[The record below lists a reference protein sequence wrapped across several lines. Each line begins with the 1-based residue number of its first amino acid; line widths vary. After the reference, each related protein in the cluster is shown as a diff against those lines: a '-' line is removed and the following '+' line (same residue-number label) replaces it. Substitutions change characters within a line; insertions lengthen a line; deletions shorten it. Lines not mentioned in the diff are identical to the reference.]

1 MRDSDSLNPL
11 LPQLPYF
18 VTIKIMELKTYDVIV
33 IGAGHAGCE
42 ASLAAARMGL
52 STLCLTINLDT
63 IGLMSCNPAIGGLA
77 KGHLVKEIDALG
89 GEMAKNTDATGI
101 QFRVLNASKGPAVRG
116 SRAQADRTLYKNRMK
131 TVMESQPNL
140 DVKQG
145 IVDEIIVEGGQVVGV
160 RSNIGVEYLGKTVVI
175 TSGTFMKG
183 LIHVGLVNYAGGR
196 SGDLPSEKLS
206 DSLRN
211 LGFEIGRLKTGTCPR
226 LDAKTIDFS
235 NLIPQHGDD
244 PPIPFSFSTKE
255 ITQRQVPCHMTYTT
269 EDTHNIIRNGLDR
282 SPLYSGVI
290 QGVGP
295 RYCPSIEDKIVRFPD
310 KIRHQ
315 IFLEPEGYATQ
326 EIYPNGLST
335 SLPYDIQLKM
345 VRSIPGL
352 EKAEI
357 MRPGYAIEYDFAQPT
372 QLKPSLETKLVRG
385 LFFAGQING
394 TSGYEEAAAQGLMA
408 GINAALLVKGEEPLI
423 IDRSEGYIGVMIDDL
438 VTKGTNEPYRMF
450 TSRAEYRLHL
460 REDNADLRLRE
471 KGYQI
476 GLVSEDD
483 YRAFVEKKKEIE
495 AETERLKIV
504 KVPPTSEVNCKLRSL
519 GSVPLVEPI
528 TMEDL
533 LKRPEIRYTDL
544 IEIAECG
551 MRNAE
556 MQEVEKMRSLEDE
569 KFLASQPLNVLTSKT
584 VSEAVEI
591 QIKYQ
596 GYINRQMVQVERFRK
611 MEKMRIPDDVD
622 YSEVPSISREVRDKL
637 CKIRPLSIG
646 QASRISGVTPAAL
659 SILMVFLKGRT
670 HKRIVL

>member
-1 MRDSDSLNPL
+1 M
-11 LPQLPYF
+11 
-18 VTIKIMELKTYDVIV
+18 KKYDVIV
-33 IGAGHAGCE
+33 IGSGHAGCE
-42 ASLAAARMGL
+42 ASLAAARMGR

-160 RSNIGVEYLGKTVVI
+160 RSNIGVEYLGNSVVI

-235 NLIPQHGDD
+235 NLIPQHGDE
-244 PPIPFSFSTKE
+244 PPAPFSFSTKE
-255 ITQRQVPCHMTYTT
+255 ITQRQVPCHMTYTS
-269 EDTHNIIRNGLDR
+269 EETHNIIRNGLDR

-372 QLKPSLETKLVRG
+372 QLKPSLETKMVKG

-394 TSGYEEAAAQGLMA
+394 TSGYEEAAAQGLIA

-495 AETERLKIV
+495 AETERLRIV
-504 KVPPTSEVNCKLRSL
+504 KVPPTSEVNCKLESL
-519 GSVPLVEPI
+519 NSVRIVEPI
-528 TMEDL
+528 TLENL
-533 LKRPEIRYTDL
+533 LKRPEIGYKDL
-544 IEIAECG
+544 VELTNYGDSPDSTTPLRSVRKSGTVPSVAE
-551 MRNAE
+551 
-556 MQEVEKMRSLEDE
+556 Q
-569 KFLASQPLNVLTSKT
+569 
-584 VSEAVEI
+584 VEI

-637 CKIRPLSIG
+637 SSIRPLSIG

-659 SILMVFLKGRT
+659 SILMVYLKGRT

>member
-1 MRDSDSLNPL
+1 MKDS
-11 LPQLPYF
+11 
-18 VTIKIMELKTYDVIV
+18 KKYDVIV
-33 IGAGHAGCE
+33 IGSGHAGCE
-42 ASLAAARMGL
+42 ASLAATRMGL

-101 QFRVLNASKGPAVRG
+101 QFRILNASKGPAVRG

-145 IVDEIIVEGGQVVGV
+145 IVDDILVEDGHVVGV
-160 RSNIGVEYLGKTVVI
+160 RSNIGVEYYGKSVVI

-206 DSLRN
+206 DSLRS

-235 NLIPQHGDD
+235 GLTEQPGDD
-244 PPIPFSFSTKE
+244 PPLPFSFSTKE
-255 ITQRQVPCHMTYTT
+255 ITQRQVSCFITYTN
-269 EDTHNIIRNGLDR
+269 EETHNIIRSGLDR

-290 QGVGP
+290 QGIGP

-310 KIRHQ
+310 KTRHQ

-352 EKAEI
+352 EEAEI
-357 MRPGYAIEYDFAQPT
+357 MRPGYAIEYDFAPPT
-372 QLKPSLETKLVRG
+372 QLKPSLETKHVHG

-394 TSGYEEAAAQGLMA
+394 TSGYEEAAAQGLIA
-408 GINAALLVKGEEPLI
+408 GINAALSVKREEPLI

-438 VTKGTNEPYRMF
+438 VTKGTSEPYRMF

-471 KGYQI
+471 KGHQI
-476 GLVSEDD
+476 GLISEDE
-483 YRAFVEKKKEIE
+483 YRSFTEKKKEIE
-495 AETERLKIV
+495 AEMDRLKTV
-504 KVPPTSEVNCKLRSL
+504 KASVTAEVNRKLESL
-519 GSVPLVEPI
+519 NSVRIIEPI
-528 TMEDL
+528 TLENL
-533 LKRPEIRYTDL
+533 LKRPEIGYEDL
-544 IEIAECG
+544 MIIAD
-551 MRNAE
+551 NAPAFGTP
-556 MQEVEKMRSLEDE
+556 SLAKRGLGGVAKAVAE
-569 KFLASQPLNVLTSKT
+569 Q
-584 VSEAVEI
+584 VEI

-596 GYINRQMVQVERFRK
+596 GYIDRQMEQVERFRK
-611 MEKMRIPDDVD
+611 TEKMRIPDDLD
-622 YSEVPSISREVRDKL
+622 YSEVPSLSREVRDKL
-637 CKIRPLSIG
+637 SQIRPISIG
-646 QASRISGVTPAAL
+646 QASRISGITPAAL
-659 SILMVFLKGRT
+659 SILMVYLKGRNR
-670 HKRIVL
+670 KQNGGAVGWIKA

>member
-1 MRDSDSLNPL
+1 MKNGPL
-11 LPQLPYF
+11 PLSSMDF
-18 VTIKIMELKTYDVIV
+18 KKYDVIV
-33 IGAGHAGCE
+33 VGSGHAGCE

-89 GEMAKNTDATGI
+89 GEMAKNTDSTGI
-101 QFRVLNASKGPAVRG
+101 QFRILNSSKGPAVRG
-116 SRAQADRTLYKNRMK
+116 SRAQADRSLYKNRMK
-131 TVMESQPNL
+131 SVMEAQRNL

-145 IVDEIIVEGGQVVGV
+145 IVDDILVEGNHVAGV
-160 RSNIGVEYLGKTVVI
+160 RTNIGVEYYGKTVVI

-183 LIHVGLVNYAGGR
+183 LIHIGLVNYAGGR

-211 LGFEIGRLKTGTCPR
+211 LGFKIGRLKTGTCPR

-235 NLIPQHGDD
+235 GLIEQPGDE
-244 PPIPFSFSTKE
+244 PPVPFSLSTKE
-255 ITQRQVPCHMTYTT
+255 ITQKQVSCYMTYTNK
-269 EDTHNIIRNGLDR
+269 ETHNIIESGLDR

-290 QGVGP
+290 QGAGP

-335 SLPYDIQLKM
+335 SLPYDIQMKM
-345 VRSIPGL
+345 VRTISGL
-352 EKAEI
+352 EEAEI
-357 MRPGYAIEYDFAQPT
+357 MRPGYAIEYDFAPPT
-372 QLKPSLETKLVRG
+372 QLKPSLEAKMVKG

-394 TSGYEEAAAQGLMA
+394 TSGYEEAAAQGLIA
-408 GINAALLVKGEEPLI
+408 GINAALFVRKEAPLI

-471 KGYQI
+471 KGYNI
-476 GLVSEDD
+476 GLVSEGD
-483 YRAFVEKKKEIE
+483 YKAFIEKKKEIE
-495 AETERLKIV
+495 AETKRLREV
-504 KVPPTSEVNCKLRSL
+504 KVPPTVEINKKLEAL
-519 GSVPLVEPI
+519 ESVQIVEPI
-528 TMEDL
+528 TLENL
-533 LKRPEIRYTDL
+533 LKRPEIRYKDL
-544 IEIAECG
+544 VEVADSAPAFGAPSLAERG
-551 MRNAE
+551 LRGVTKAVAE
-556 MQEVEKMRSLEDE
+556 Q
-569 KFLASQPLNVLTSKT
+569 
-584 VSEAVEI
+584 VEI

-596 GYINRQMVQVERFRK
+596 GYIVRQMEQVERFK
-611 MEKMRIPDDVD
+611 KTEKMRIPDDLD
-622 YSEVPSISREVRDKL
+622 YSEVPSLSREVRDKL
-637 CKIRPLSIG
+637 SKIKPISIG
-646 QASRISGVTPAAL
+646 QASRISGITPAAL
-659 SILMVFLKGRT
+659 SILRVYLKSRNRKQNTGEVKNR
-670 HKRIVL
+670 RSGNLSR